1 MTQYIRHRPTLL
13 LSPMSPLPVPF
24 RCTLHTSLSFPLPF
38 YCSRSSRPSVLP
50 DIRLPIS
57 QHRCGNNP
65 SQADTTVV
73 LAPTC
78 SSYFLACG
86 CWLVAASQMSPH
98 PRCRR
103 TPDVAGP
110 RCSPQPDSLRISVTY
125 GCTLPGR
132 QTPGIG
138 SLQQCSGAE
147 SSGIFGA
154 NHVSVRPKRDRVD
167 PSGR

>member
-1 MTQYIRHRPTLL
+1 
-13 LSPMSPLPVPF
+13 MSPLPVPF

-103 TPDVAGP
+103 TPDVAVPQMSPVPDVP
-110 RCSPQPDSLRISVTY
+110 RSPIPY
-125 GCTLPGR
+125 GFPLPTGVR
-132 QTPGIG
+132 CPVARHPALEAY
-138 SLQQCSGAE
+138 S
-147 SSGIFGA
+147 
-154 NHVSVRPKRDRVD
+154 SVRGQRVLVFLA
-167 PSGR
+167 PTTYRFGRSETELIHPAGNFGSA